1 MGIGLHVCREI
12 VRPGRLYIKIFFS
25 FLLVLTITEVL
36 IYGLFFL
43 TAERSFLVQIK
54 RYLGGYALV
63 AKEMV
68 ERNIKAR
75 PGTAPVDNE
84 PLKEAILRLAQ
95 SSEVK
100 VWLAAAD
107 DTPLLKSFQTEIPG
121 PLLRTGI
128 QKFEE
133 VKGVRLFRSFKKG
146 YEYHAVIPIEFGK
159 GEIGSL
165 HILFEKS
172 EREHLRGLFALG
184 LLGIGGVIAL
194 LTIPISRL
202 ITKRI
207 TQLRTSAL
215 KIAEGDLLYRAN
227 VKGKDEIGE
236 LGHTFNLMAD
246 KLEKMIRA
254 GKELTAHIS
263 HELRSP
269 LARIRVA
276 EELLREK
283 LTQGNSCYV
292 EGNLNDIREDVEEMD
307 QLIGRILELSKL
319 DLHERPMKFE
329 FFNPSELME
338 DLIERFRP
346 LLSRKDLHLIK
357 NIYYNSSFYG
367 DKEALRTALSNI
379 LDNATKFVPEK
390 GHLIVNIHFEDPSL
404 FISVTNSF
412 QALPAE
418 NLYGIFEPFN
428 RAERSPA
435 TGYGLGLA
443 ITKKII
449 EKHGGHI
456 EAFNAIEGLEI
467 RIRLPKVQVP
477 SS

>member
-1 MGIGLHVCREI
+1 M
-12 VRPGRLYIKIFFS
+12 RPSRLYIKIFLS
-25 FLLVLTITEVL
+25 FLLVLAITEVL

-43 TAERSFLVQIK
+43 TAERSFHLQIK
-54 RYLGGYALV
+54 RYLGGYALI

-75 PGTAPVDNE
+75 PGTESIDNE

-100 VWLAAAD
+100 VWLAAPD

-121 PLLRTGI
+121 SLLRMGV

-133 VKGVRLFRSFKKG
+133 VKGVRLFRSFKRG

-159 GEIGSL
+159 GETGSL
-165 HILFEKS
+165 HIFFEKS

-254 GKELTAHIS
+254 SKELTANIS

-269 LARIRVA
+269 LARIRIA

-283 LTQGNSCYV
+283 LPKGDPIYW
-292 EGNLNDIREDVEEMD
+292 EGRLNDIREDVEEMD
-307 QLIGRILELSKL
+307 HLIGRILDLSKL
-319 DLHERPMKFE
+319 DLHEKPLKLE
-329 FFNPSELME
+329 VFNPAEMMD
-338 DLIERFRP
+338 DLLERFRP
-346 LLSRKDLHLIK
+346 IINQKDLCLTKDISYEPPF
-357 NIYYNSSFYG
+357 IG
-367 DKEALRTALSNI
+367 DKEALRTALSNV

-390 GHLIVNIHFEDPSL
+390 GHIIVRMHPEGTSL
-404 FISVTNSF
+404 FTSMTNTF
-412 QALPAE
+412 QALPKE
-418 NLYGIFEPFN
+418 DLSRIFEPFN
-428 RAERSPA
+428 RAERAPGS
-435 TGYGLGLA
+435 GYGLGLA

-456 EAFNAIEGLEI
+456 EAFNSMEGIEIQI
-467 RIRLPKVQVP
+467 RIPKVQVT